1 MKVILTK
8 VFVSAIASGAIILLL
23 YSIARLSE
31 NQNPMY
37 FFDIGMS
44 VMSFMALLMATGL
57 LIGRVFG
64 WINQDFSIFVSTFS
78 LVSILVLTFT
88 YTSAASSLF
97 YLVLGVYLFVLL
109 VLGIFV
115 FRDYYSKRNSMVK

>member
-1 MKVILTK
+1 MKVILIK

-44 VMSFMALLMATGL
+44 VMSFMALLTATGL
-57 LIGRVFG
+57 LIGRAFG

-78 LVSILVLTFT
+78 LVSILV
-88 YTSAASSLF
+88 
-97 YLVLGVYLFVLL
+97 
-109 VLGIFV
+109 
-115 FRDYYSKRNSMVK
+115 